1 MKQENNIKNRK
12 TYIIAYIYIIMS
24 YVYNHIFVY
33 IYISKKIELFLDFH
47 ASHVSRQ
54 SMPAID
60 VAEKNAPSQS
70 LKLCPAQLVEIPSGH
85 QLWPDEKK
93 LHPLR
98 PRYGKKYT
106 KKTYK
111 LHIMVWFDVNLQET
125 YLFFACIYIY
135 IISVYLT
142 KSFGGFLGPSL
153 TPPHDFQG
161 WCPSGLH
168 VGQNGLFHR
177 AQGTS
182 CVVNS
187 KESQQ
192 WPFSSRLIPSLK
204 LTVRTWKWMVGV
216 LVSFWDGLFSGAM
229 LVSGSVVCISQKDQ
243 RQIVAGNTYIGKW
256 YWPSWHMGRQIWL
269 DHVWRSW

>member
-1 MKQENNIKNRK
+1 MLLWLCLILGPKYLPKVFSLGKCETLRTWIFLQISGIDIHPGFVLFQGSVQQQGNIIIKQQYLMKQENNIKNRK

-24 YVYNHIFVY
+24 YVYNHIFVYIY

-111 LHIMVWFDVNLQET
+111 LHIMV
-125 YLFFACIYIY
+125 
-135 IISVYLT
+135 
-142 KSFGGFLGPSL
+142 
-153 TPPHDFQG
+153 
-161 WCPSGLH
+161 
-168 VGQNGLFHR
+168 
-177 AQGTS
+177 
-182 CVVNS
+182 
-187 KESQQ
+187 
-192 WPFSSRLIPSLK
+192 
-204 LTVRTWKWMVGV
+204 
-216 LVSFWDGLFSGAM
+216 
-229 LVSGSVVCISQKDQ
+229 
-243 RQIVAGNTYIGKW
+243 
-256 YWPSWHMGRQIWL
+256 
-269 DHVWRSW
+269 